1 MQCTLCVVVDLLCVC
16 GNSYSGTSMH
26 MQICRSMH
34 VDIEVINRNGLS
46 TITVDFLIETVL

>member
-1 MQCTLCVVVDLLCVC
+1 MLVVIATLVQACICIL
-16 GNSYSGTSMH
+16 TK
-26 MQICRSMH
+26 ICRSMH